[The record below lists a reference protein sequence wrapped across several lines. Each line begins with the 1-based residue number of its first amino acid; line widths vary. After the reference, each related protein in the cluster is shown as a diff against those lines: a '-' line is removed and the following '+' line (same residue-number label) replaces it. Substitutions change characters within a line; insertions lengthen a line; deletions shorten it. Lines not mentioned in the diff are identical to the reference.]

1 MLADVS
7 ATKIEKIQLKVPQ
20 EIGHISHNKFRVNYS
35 GLGKAVLGHT

>member
-20 EIGHISHNKFRVNYS
+20 EIGYISHNKFRVNYS